1 LVANEDVR
9 FCVRRSAKAA
19 AGIGRIRV
27 FDWGIFDC
35 GGFCREMEAYE
46 RCVAILK
53 CLGFMFRGGI
63 SIEVC
68 ILLRLVRGYLFN
80 YLAIALL
87 LVF

>member
-1 LVANEDVR
+1 
-9 FCVRRSAKAA
+9 
-19 AGIGRIRV
+19 
-27 FDWGIFDC
+27 
-35 GGFCREMEAYE
+35 MEAYE